1 MSYFLSCFI
10 KLLIFLCPFSSR
22 DFSLLRRRFCTIL
35 LYSIPLYSPRS
46 SSGHYNSLFIDFDGI
61 EKSSV
66 ANTVQ
71 NLFPLLLHDLPSE
84 HLNVILSH
92 LKDEKKF
99 NAKYMIP
106 TVAMDDPQFSA
117 EFPVN
122 LMWRGPVWG
131 FTNWFL
137 MEGLGLHGEYD
148 LQVRQLSLS
157 G

>member
-1 MSYFLSCFI
+1 
-10 KLLIFLCPFSSR
+10 
-22 DFSLLRRRFCTIL
+22 
-35 LYSIPLYSPRS
+35 
-46 SSGHYNSLFIDFDGI
+46 LFIDFDGI

-148 LQVRQLSLS
+148 LQVRKLSLS
-157 G
+157 